1 MNESPK
7 LILTKPSCTRNV
19 MPYNYGYTFNIKTLV
34 PLLQAEISGLTHNGH
49 CLTLEDL
56 IKAKVKEM
64 IELDKEFKV
73 RNL

>member
-1 MNESPK
+1 
-7 LILTKPSCTRNV
+7 